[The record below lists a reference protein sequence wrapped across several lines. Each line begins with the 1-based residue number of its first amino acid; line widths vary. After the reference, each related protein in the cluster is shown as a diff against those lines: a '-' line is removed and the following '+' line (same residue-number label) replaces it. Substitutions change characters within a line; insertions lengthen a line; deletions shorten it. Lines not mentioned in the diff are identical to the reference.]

1 MSLLLMRAAI
11 LAQGRSLTSP
21 PQDLYQPP
29 EADSIIL
36 AFSGGPFV
44 PPASGAIT
52 LIFGQTPPIPPGPY
66 APPDAG
72 NITLVFPDIAF
83 APPASDTLILEI

>member
-1 MSLLLMRAAI
+1 MRAAI
-11 LAQGRSLTSP
+11 LAQGRAPTP
-21 PQDLYQPP
+21 PPPVLYEPP

-36 AFSGGPFV
+36 EFSGGPFV

-52 LIFGQTPPIPPGPY
+52 LIFGEIPPPGPY

-72 NITLVFPDIAF
+72 NITLVIPDIAF
-83 APPASDTLILEI
+83 VPLASDTLILEF